1 MVPEIIMC
9 LLFVQNW
16 VYTRNNCEMKG
27 KFDKRVV
34 LCPLSKEMMSPG
46 FILKPKKPYLLCE
59 KVPSTLM
66 ADLLRFQ
73 RQVMAHMLPLKR
85 RPVYTRQRRPVVC
98 NEGDCQDGICQ
109 NTEHFSAG
117 INRSEHHS
125 QFSSIS
131 FTFNCKAMQ
140 AGRKSTHQRTKL
152 GGKSWVLCRT
162 HCKSHGDCT
171 HDPRNQVAQ
180 DLLPTKVEQKS
191 IDKMVKS

>member
-16 VYTRNNCEMKG
+16 VYTRNNREMNG

-46 FILKPKKPYLLCE
+46 FILKAKKPYLLCE

-85 RPVYTRQRRPVVC
+85 RPVYTCQRRPVVC
-98 NEGDCQDGICQ
+98 NEGDCQD
-109 NTEHFSAG
+109 S
-117 INRSEHHS
+117 INEPSLEE
-125 QFSSIS
+125 
-131 FTFNCKAMQ
+131 N
-140 AGRKSTHQRTKL
+140 
-152 GGKSWVLCRT
+152 
-162 HCKSHGDCT
+162 HGYSVGLIVN
-171 HDPRNQVAQ
+171 H
-180 DLLPTKVEQKS
+180 
-191 IDKMVKS
+191 MVIVHMILITR